1 MSPTSYRAAPPRDDP
16 RSVPD
21 AGESVNNSTTLSP
34 RRARHVAVSRVSP
47 LTAGGQI
54 LRLHRGDL
62 VRGDAVLRQLR
73 LEGVDAR
80 GVAREDR
87 ALHRT
92 FRAAERLE
100 AVLLLHVLGNL
111 ETAHRLDL
119 PLGRA
124 VPERVRA
131 PDDVV
136 GAEALHQRPDEGR
149 GEARVGDGGGR
160 EGRADLAVDVLHAEL
175 AGDLGQVARP
185 LDLTGLLELGQRRV
199 GRLQEV
205 AERAVIDH
213 EVELRPVLGGLAQVP
228 DRRVLPHLWPRGLVV
243 GGQQSLVD
251 ADRVDARLRR
261 LLVERIDE
269 LLVVEPP
276 VRLELGRKEWIAD
289 RVALPAVRL
298 ERRDGAVDLLHPAVL
313 LRREHGMAEQAP

>member
-1 MSPTSYRAAPPRDDP
+1 MSPTSYRAAPPRDDS

-34 RRARHVAVSRVSP
+34 RGARDVPIPRVRALA
-47 LTAGGQI
+47 AGGQI

-62 VRGDAVLRQLR
+62 VGGDPVLRQLR
-73 LEGVDAR
+73 LEAVDPR
-80 GVAREDR
+80 GVAREDG

-136 GAEALHQRPDEGR
+136 GAEALHHSPDEGR
-149 GEARVGDGGGR
+149 GEARVGDGGRR
-160 EGRADLAVDVLHAEL
+160 EGRADLAIDVFHA
-175 AGDLGQVARP
+175 
-185 LDLTGLLELGQRRV
+185 
-199 GRLQEV
+199 
-205 AERAVIDH
+205 
-213 EVELRPVLGGLAQVP
+213 
-228 DRRVLPHLWPRGLVV
+228 
-243 GGQQSLVD
+243 
-251 ADRVDARLRR
+251 
-261 LLVERIDE
+261 
-269 LLVVEPP
+269 
-276 VRLELGRKEWIAD
+276 
-289 RVALPAVRL
+289 
-298 ERRDGAVDLLHPAVL
+298 
-313 LRREHGMAEQAP
+313 

>member
-21 AGESVNNSTTLSP
+21 TNERVNKYATLRP
-34 RRARHVAVSRVSP
+34 GRACHVPISRVRP
-47 LTAGGQI
+47 LAAGGQV

-62 VRGDAVLRQLR
+62 VGRDAVLRQLR
-73 LEGVDAR
+73 LEAVDAR

-87 ALHRT
+87 ALHRAV
-92 FRAAERLE
+92 RRAERLE

-111 ETAHRLDL
+111 EAPHRLDL

-136 GAEALHQRPDEGR
+136 GAEALHQGPDEGR
-149 GEARVGDGGGR
+149 GEARVGDGGRR
-160 EGRADLAVDVLHAEL
+160 ERGADLAVDVLHAEL
-175 AGDLGQVARP
+175 AGDLGQVAGP
-185 LDLTGLLELGQRRV
+185 LDLPGLLELGQRRV

-213 EVELRPVLGGLAQVP
+213 EVEL
-228 DRRVLPHLWPRGLVV
+228 W
-243 GGQQSLVD
+243 
-251 ADRVDARLRR
+251 
-261 LLVERIDE
+261 
-269 LLVVEPP
+269 
-276 VRLELGRKEWIAD
+276 
-289 RVALPAVRL
+289 
-298 ERRDGAVDLLHPAVL
+298 
-313 LRREHGMAEQAP
+313 